1 MEMRKVTI
9 PFFLK
14 IGGGLLTTMP
24 EELVFR
30 FGSSF
35 SAVLVTDA
43 FVRGLY
49 AREVAEGLAAL
60 NVSCALVSVE
70 DNTLAQAERVSREA
84 SSAGGEKV
92 IVGLGGGKVLDVA
105 KMAAEKSD
113 LPWVSAPTV
122 ISHDGICSPVAVMKD
137 EGGKSESLG
146 ARMPH
151 GLIGDIE
158 VIARSPVR
166 ARRAGVGDLVSNL
179 SALAD
184 WDLAHKHGK
193 EEVDD
198 FAYLLSNTA
207 ALSVLK
213 SEKKDVD
220 DRFFL
225 TELLNGLVLSGIA
238 MEIAGTSRPCS
249 GGEHEFSH
257 ALDALGTGALH
268 GEQVAL
274 GTILCSYLRGE
285 DWLSYRKVFE
295 LVGLPATAE
304 SLGVDPG
311 MIVRALVN
319 APETRP
325 GRYTI
330 LEHVEIDEAK
340 AVEAAKR
347 TGVI

>member
-14 IGGGLLTTMP
+14 IGGGLLAKMP
-24 EELVFR
+24 EDLVR
-30 FGSSF
+30 TFGS
-35 SAVLVTDA
+35 ALRVILVTDA
-43 FVRGLY
+43 VVRELY
-49 AREVAEGLAAL
+49 ADQVAERLRAE
-60 NVSCALVSVE
+60 NVMTTLVCVE
-70 DNTLAQAERVSREA
+70 ENTHPEAERVSREA
-84 SSAGGEKV
+84 VAADGETV
-92 IVGLGGGKVLDVA
+92 ILGLGGGKVLDVA

-113 LPWVSAPTV
+113 HPWVSVPTV
-122 ISHDGICSPVAVMKD
+122 ISHDGICSPIAVMKD
-137 EGGKSESLG
+137 EWGKSQSLG

-158 VIARSPVR
+158 VIASSPVR
-166 ARRAGVGDLVSNL
+166 TRRAGVGDLVSNL

-184 WDLAHKHGK
+184 WDLAHRHGK

-213 SEKKDVD
+213 SENKDVG

-257 ALDALGTGALH
+257 ALDALGTRALH
-268 GEQVAL
+268 GEQVAV

-295 LVGLPATAE
+295 LVGLPVTAE
-304 SLGVDPG
+304 GLKVDPESV
-311 MIVRALVN
+311 IRALVN
-319 APETRP
+319 APGTRP

-330 LEHVEIDEAK
+330 LEHVEIDETRAG
-340 AVEAAKR
+340 EAAQK